1 MNPLFSNK
9 HSEAIAQMKSQSKS
23 GAESFKNETLFRK
36 ALSMILCP
44 KEWGAALGVSHQ
56 KVNQWLGGEL
66 ISEARKLQIYI
77 HAKKHFRCLKEL
89 EQEMDAE
96 FDENFGLKVAA

>member
-1 MNPLFSNK
+1 MNSLFSNK

-56 KVNQWLGGEL
+56 KVNQWLGGGR
-66 ISEARKLQIYI
+66 IPDARRLQIYVC
-77 HAKKHFRCLKEL
+77 AKQEFRALRDLELKL
-89 EQEMDAE
+89 DQA
-96 FDENFGLKVAA
+96 FLNTFGLGVAA